1 MINLL
6 KKLLICSLCLIGWS
20 AQALTL
26 SAKLTG
32 EELFWQNGMRVSDYL
47 TSTNWQVMGALAPTM
62 EWSPGTFMSTSVGSG
77 TGEVLLKDALGYEV
91 PVQLEVSGMQYGL
104 GAAADKF
111 SPQNNST
118 RGSRINTCSD
128 SQLGPAVA
136 YAIGSDCQAERTYQ
150 STVPFTPFQFAR
162 PLITLNDEAL
172 KKAFTDAKVPQGTY
186 SGHVMVAPFYMY
198 RSQGGAWTYRQFGP
212 VPVTLQIH
220 YIPALLSSVRI
231 IGSGE
236 MKPHYD
242 TINNSV
248 SGKARFEVIA
258 QGSGLT
264 SGLKLTFEDD
274 GDGAFELKHSD
285 TLFKN
290 SVIPYSLRCRKCD
303 TPDIITDGV
312 LNVSSDGTIVSDG
325 SERGLVFQL
334 VASFEAQVD
343 DVETG
348 PYSDKVV
355 VMFEEN
361 L

>member
-32 EELFWQNGMRVSDYL
+32 EELFWQNGMRVSSYL
-47 TSTNWQVMGALAPTM
+47 TSTNWQVMGGLAPTM
-62 EWSPGTFMSTSVGSG
+62 EWSPGTFMSTSVDPG
-77 TGEVLLKDALGYEV
+77 TDDVVLKDTLGNEV
-91 PVQLEVSGMQYGL
+91 TVQLEVSGMQYGL

-111 SPQNNST
+111 SRQKNST
-118 RGSRINTCSD
+118 RGSGTIGTCPQY
-128 SQLGPAVA
+128 QLQPSVA
-136 YAIGSDCQAERTYQ
+136 FAIGSDCEAGLTYQ

-162 PLITLNDEAL
+162 PLITLSDAAL
-172 KKAFTDAKVPQGTY
+172 TRAFTEAKVPQGTY

-220 YIPALLSSVRI
+220 YIPALLRDVTI

-236 MKPHYD
+236 MIPHYD
-242 TINNSV
+242 TTNHSV
-248 SGKARFEVIA
+248 SGEAQFEVIA
-258 QGSGLT
+258 QGGGLT
-264 SGLKLTFEDD
+264 SGLKLTFEHD

-285 TLFKN
+285 TLLN
-290 SVIPYSLRCRKCD
+290 SVIPYSLRCKKCD

-312 LNVSSDGTIVSDG
+312 LNVSSDGTIVSGG
-325 SERGLVFQL
+325 SERSLVFQL

-348 PYSDKVV
+348 LYSDKVV
-355 VMFEEN
+355 VIFEEN